1 MKHKKEKQKERI
13 PESVEEILIPSDKDS
28 ENDEVDFDSDSDY
41 SDEDLISD
49 YE

>member
-13 PESVEEILIPSDKDS
+13 PESVEEILIPSDEDS
-28 ENDEVDFDSDSDY
+28 ENDEVEFDSDSDY
-41 SDEDLISD
+41 SDEYLMSD